1 MKYIRFEDGSI
12 NRDYEV
18 GLLCPIHIVKES
30 EKLED
35 LCDQFVMFDE
45 NNEFLIANNNFSVIK
60 DIWQV
65 ALFRTAIDYKVDF
78 FELVRCNTVEEYNRE
93 CPIAQISQF
102 LFDALKKTMGDK
114 KYVNKV
120 NRG

>member
-1 MKYIRFEDGSI
+1 MDQP
-12 NRDYEV
+12 
-18 GLLCPIHIVKES
+18 LKE
-30 EKLED
+30 L
-35 LCDQFVMFDE
+35 
-45 NNEFLIANNNFSVIK
+45 
-60 DIWQV
+60 IWQV

-78 FELVRCNTVEEYNRE
+78 FELARCNTAEQYNRE

-102 LFDALKKTMGDK
+102 LFDILKETMGDK